1 MNEAVS
7 VKQLNSFVDD
17 LYQQSNLRG
26 FELIL
31 NHVITKTRELQK
43 TMNEYEQQNLK
54 NAIKPFADRHINLQV
69 LLSVLNKQ
77 TEVTEDNVNM
87 LWGLMEEVIQRAS
100 GDTYTSDFSN
110 LLSLRNHLG
119 YVRKRFLDD
128 NN

>member
-43 TMNEYEQQNLK
+43 TINEYEQQNLK

-100 GDTYTSDFSN
+100 DDAYTSDFSN